1 MDEKPTKRQF
11 DLQKIL
17 LFMAAIF
24 LILASALIIIKG
36 YDLNKHL
43 INVGLNQNKRAELI
57 ITKLK
62 GRKIREAYYREK
74 RYLVGQSMLPDK
86 HLYLIDPYGDR
97 KTALL
102 VSVSRAMVIF
112 HFSRGGAKVICH
124 PRGQGY
130 LPV

>member
-57 ITKLK
+57 ITKLE

-102 VSVSRAMVIF
+102 VSAYELRLPEEIPDAIK
-112 HFSRGGAKVICH
+112 AKWSNS
-124 PRGQGY
+124 PSTKS
-130 LPV
+130 P

>member
-1 MDEKPTKRQF
+1 MDENPTKKQF
-11 DLQKIL
+11 DLQKKL
-17 LFMAAIF
+17 LFMAVIF

-57 ITKLK
+57 ITKLE

-102 VSVSRAMVIF
+102 VSAYELRLPEEIPDAIK
-112 HFSRGGAKVICH
+112 AKWCNS
-124 PRGQGY
+124 PSTKS
-130 LPV
+130 P

>member
-24 LILASALIIIKG
+24 LILASASVILKG
-36 YDLNKHL
+36 NDLNKHL

-57 ITKLK
+57 INKLE

-74 RYLVGQSMLPDK
+74 RYLVGQSILPDN

-102 VSVSRAMVIF
+102 VSAYELRLPEEIPDAIK
-112 HFSRGGAKVICH
+112 AKWSNT
-124 PRGQGY
+124 PSTK
-130 LPV
+130 LP

>member
-1 MDEKPTKRQF
+1 MDEQQPKRQF
-11 DLQKIL
+11 DLQNIL

-43 INVGLNQNKRAELI
+43 IDVGLNQNKRAELI
-57 ITKLK
+57 ITKLE

-74 RYLVGQSMLPDK
+74 RYLVGQSVLPDK
-86 HLYLIDPYGDR
+86 HLYRIDPYGDR

-102 VSVSRAMVIF
+102 VSAYELRLPEEIPDAIK
-112 HFSRGGAKVICH
+112 AKWSNS
-124 PRGQGY
+124 PSTKS
-130 LPV
+130 P

>member
-102 VSVSRAMVIF
+102 VSAYELRLPEEIPDAIK
-112 HFSRGGAKVICH
+112 AKWSNSLSTKS
-124 PRGQGY
+124 P
-130 LPV
+130 

>member
-11 DLQKIL
+11 DLQKKL

-57 ITKLK
+57 ITKLE
-62 GRKIREAYYREK
+62 GRNIREAYYREK
-74 RYLVGQSMLPDK
+74 R
-86 HLYLIDPYGDR
+86 
-97 KTALL
+97 
-102 VSVSRAMVIF
+102 
-112 HFSRGGAKVICH
+112 
-124 PRGQGY
+124 
-130 LPV
+130 

>member
-11 DLQKIL
+11 DLQKKL

-43 INVGLNQNKRAELI
+43 INVGSNQNKRAELI
-57 ITKLK
+57 ITKLE

-74 RYLVGQSMLPDK
+74 RYLVGQSVLPDK

-102 VSVSRAMVIF
+102 VSAYELRLPEEIPDAIK
-112 HFSRGGAKVICH
+112 AKWSNS
-124 PRGQGY
+124 PSTKS
-130 LPV
+130 P

>member
-1 MDEKPTKRQF
+1 MDETPTKRQF

-17 LFMAAIF
+17 LYMAAIL
-24 LILASALIIIKG
+24 LILASASIIIKG

-57 ITKLK
+57 ITKLE

-102 VSVSRAMVIF
+102 VSAYELRLPEEIPDAIK
-112 HFSRGGAKVICH
+112 AKWSNT
-124 PRGQGY
+124 PSTKS
-130 LPV
+130 P

>member
-1 MDEKPTKRQF
+1 MDEQQPKRQF
-11 DLQKIL
+11 DLQNIL

-43 INVGLNQNKRAELI
+43 IDVGLNQNKRAELI
-57 ITKLK
+57 ITKLE

-74 RYLVGQSMLPDK
+74 RYLVGQSILPDK

-102 VSVSRAMVIF
+102 VSAYELRLPEEIPDAIK
-112 HFSRGGAKVICH
+112 AKWSNS
-124 PRGQGY
+124 PSTKS
-130 LPV
+130 P

>member
-1 MDEKPTKRQF
+1 MDGKPTKRQF

-43 INVGLNQNKRAELI
+43 INVGSNQNKRAELI
-57 ITKLK
+57 ITKLE

-102 VSVSRAMVIF
+102 VSAYELKLPEEIPDAIRAKW
-112 HFSRGGAKVICH
+112 SNSPSTKS
-124 PRGQGY
+124 P
-130 LPV
+130 

>member
-1 MDEKPTKRQF
+1 MDEKPLKRQF

-17 LFMAAIF
+17 VYMTAIF
-24 LILASALIIIKG
+24 FILASSAPIIIKG

-43 INVGLNQNKRAELI
+43 INIGLNQNTRAELI
-57 ITKLK
+57 ITKLE

-102 VSVSRAMVIF
+102 VSAYELKLPEEIPDAIK
-112 HFSRGGAKVICH
+112 AKWINS
-124 PRGQGY
+124 PSTKI
-130 LPV
+130 P